1 MKLTIEEV
9 VQFISFIRRADNEG
23 HLDSINTYGWNDLGY
38 SADEA
43 GEDPYYDWVAL
54 TFEDEEGEEH
64 EFGIPN
70 TTLYKAR
77 QAIWKIA
84 DAIPI

>member
-9 VQFISFIRRADNEG
+9 VQFISFIRRADNESQ
-23 HLDSINTYGWNDLGY
+23 LSSISFYGTNELGY

-43 GEDPYYDWVAL
+43 GEDPYYDWVTL
-54 TFEDEEGEEH
+54 WFEDDDGETH
-64 EFGIPN
+64 EIGFPN
-70 TTLYKAR
+70 TTLYKAHE
-77 QAIWKIA
+77 AMWNIV